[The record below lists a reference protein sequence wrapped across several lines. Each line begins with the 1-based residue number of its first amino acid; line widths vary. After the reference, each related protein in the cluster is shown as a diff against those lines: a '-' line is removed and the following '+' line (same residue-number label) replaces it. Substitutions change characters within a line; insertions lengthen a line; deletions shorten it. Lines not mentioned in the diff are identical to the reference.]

1 MMAKVVQ
8 RHGDRLPETLL
19 PLRDT
24 FEQFAT
30 CLNDADVAVIA
41 PVYAAGEAPIEGINR
56 DTYAEA
62 LRGTVGTFG
71 QERAAVADTR
81 RTRGVNDVYDELE
94 VRLLDSDRRIDAE
107 IRGAALQRL
116 MEDPMLDA
124 DYLDVDVKDGWVT
137 LTGDADRQ
145 FQSDKAFDHMTSV
158 RGVTGVTNKIRVDER
173 L

>member
-1 MMAKVVQ
+1 MSKPDDQ
-8 RHGDRLPETLL
+8 IE
-19 PLRDT
+19 
-24 FEQFAT
+24 
-30 CLNDADVAVIA
+30 ADVRAAIA
-41 PVYAAGEAPIEGINR
+41 NDPHVPYADEIGIESYDGFV
-56 DTYAEA
+56 T

-81 RTRGVNDVYDELE
+81 RTRGVIDVSDELE

-116 MEDPMLDA
+116 LDDPMLDA
-124 DYLDVDVKDGWVT
+124 DYLDVRVKDGWVT

>member
-1 MMAKVVQ
+1 MSKTDDQ
-8 RHGDRLPETLL
+8 IE
-19 PLRDT
+19 
-24 FEQFAT
+24 
-30 CLNDADVAVIA
+30 ADVRVALANDPHVPYSDEIG
-41 PVYAAGEAPIEGINR
+41 VVSYGGLV
-56 DTYAEA
+56 T

-81 RTRGVNDVYDELE
+81 RARGVIDVYDELE

-107 IRGAALQRL
+107 IRGSALQRL

-124 DYLDVDVKDGWVT
+124 DYLDVSVKDGWVT
-137 LTGDADRQ
+137 LTGDVDRQ

>member
-1 MMAKVVQ
+1 MSKTDDQ
-8 RHGDRLPETLL
+8 IE
-19 PLRDT
+19 
-24 FEQFAT
+24 
-30 CLNDADVAVIA
+30 ADVRAAIA
-41 PVYAAGEAPIEGINR
+41 NDPHVPYVDEIGIESYDGFV
-56 DTYAEA
+56 T
-62 LRGTVGTFG
+62 LRGSVGTFG

-81 RTRGVNDVYDELE
+81 RARHVIDVYDELE

-116 MEDPMLDA
+116 MDDPMLDA
-124 DYLDVDVKDGWVT
+124 DYLDVRVKDGWVT

>member
-1 MMAKVVQ
+1 MSKPDDQ
-8 RHGDRLPETLL
+8 IE
-19 PLRDT
+19 
-24 FEQFAT
+24 
-30 CLNDADVAVIA
+30 ADVRVALANDPHV
-41 PVYAAGEAPIEGINR
+41 PYADEIGVESYDGLV
-56 DTYAEA
+56 T

-81 RTRGVNDVYDELE
+81 RTRGVIDVYDELE

-124 DYLDVDVKDGWVT
+124 DYLDVRVKDGWVT

>member
-1 MMAKVVQ
+1 MVSSTIEPPTKESPMSKTDDQ
-8 RHGDRLPETLL
+8 IE
-19 PLRDT
+19 
-24 FEQFAT
+24 
-30 CLNDADVAVIA
+30 ADVRVALANDPHVPYSDEIG
-41 PVYAAGEAPIEGINR
+41 VVSYGGLV
-56 DTYAEA
+56 T

-81 RTRGVNDVYDELE
+81 RARGVIDVYDELE

-107 IRGAALQRL
+107 IRGSALQRL

-124 DYLDVDVKDGWVT
+124 DYLDVSVKDGWVT
-137 LTGDADRQ
+137 LTGDVDRQ